1 MCETASPLHD
11 WNIIVNSGSMLLSN
25 ALRNPNDVSV
35 LLLLQLQQRIEHPIA
50 ELSHKSIQVHFD
62 LLLKELILNR
72 LVTSIRS
79 NILKQWLILLANI
92 KTKLNKNTSKATS
105 LFLFTTYRIALSNH
119 SNLLVLFS
127 FGKLRQTI
135 WKQATTSRIQLGAF
149 VLCQLNS
156 KRVDCDH
163 ECSSISL
170 ELIIKLKFLW

>member
-1 MCETASPLHD
+1 
-11 WNIIVNSGSMLLSN
+11 MLLSN

-92 KTKLNKNTSKATS
+92 
-105 LFLFTTYRIALSNH
+105 
-119 SNLLVLFS
+119 
-127 FGKLRQTI
+127 
-135 WKQATTSRIQLGAF
+135 
-149 VLCQLNS
+149 
-156 KRVDCDH
+156 
-163 ECSSISL
+163 
-170 ELIIKLKFLW
+170 